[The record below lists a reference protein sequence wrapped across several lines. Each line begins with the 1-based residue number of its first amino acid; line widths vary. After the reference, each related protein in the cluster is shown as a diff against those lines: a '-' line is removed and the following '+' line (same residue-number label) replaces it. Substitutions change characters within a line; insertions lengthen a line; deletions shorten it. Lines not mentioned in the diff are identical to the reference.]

1 MGRGAS
7 EQDEESGP
15 LRTCAATRVSRPVE
29 ELIRFV
35 ASPDGLVTPDLRAR
49 LPGRGV
55 WVTGARAAVELAVKR
70 KAFARSLKRSV
81 EAPATLA
88 AEVEALLERDAL
100 QALSLATKA
109 GLLTTGFAKVEAAI
123 AGGAPAALIE
133 ARDGAQDGRR
143 KLTAALRRAGR
154 ETTPVIDLFDSGALA
169 MASGRPHVIHAA
181 LAAGG
186 AAENFLAR
194 CRRLGFYRADARLT
208 PAAERGEDDAT
219 SGSASPDLDDDR
231 DGRGPGTENG

>member
-7 EQDEESGP
+7 RQDEESGP
-15 LRTCAATRVSRPVE
+15 LRTCAATRAARPVE

-35 ASPDGLVTPDLRAR
+35 ASSDGVVTPDLRAR

-55 WVTGARAAVELAVKR
+55 WVTAARAAVEQAVKR

-88 AEVEALLERDAL
+88 ADVEALLERDAL

-123 AGGAPAALIE
+123 AAGAPAALIE
-133 ARDGAQDGRR
+133 ARDGAEDGRR
-143 KLTAALRRAGR
+143 KLAAALRRAGR
-154 ETTPVIDLFDSGALA
+154 ESTPVVDLFDSGALA

-194 CRRLGFYRADARLT
+194 CRRLGFYRADARQT
-208 PAAERGEDDAT
+208 PAAERGGDDET
-219 SGSASPDLDDDR
+219 SGGASPDVIDDR
-231 DGRGPGTENG
+231 DGRSPGTENG